1 MFLPED
7 KLTVI
12 QGLKM
17 ENGVMCMSQLF
28 VAKKAASP
36 LLKKTKQNKITK
48 TSKKYV
54 KIMD

>member
-28 VAKKAASP
+28 VVKKAASP
-36 LLKKTKQNKITK
+36 LLKKQNDKK
-48 TSKKYV
+48 TRQKY
-54 KIMD
+54 

>member
-36 LLKKTKQNKITK
+36 LLKNKMTKKEVRNIKR
-48 TSKKYV
+48 
-54 KIMD
+54 